1 MYNRLPAADGQPS
14 PFESAN
20 GVPPSLRLV
29 HPFGS
34 LAMAKDH
41 AARKSSLVS
50 ASRKCVVLG
59 PAAGTKDSF
68 KIVYLDT
75 NAVAHSRDLRHFDT
89 EFPFNKD
96 DARSPS
102 LLEPPEMVSS
112 PSPPPP
118 GSRIVDPALANNPF
132 AVLSDLDGGSV
143 AGDRPRRVPAA
154 PAPVYQPGACEA
166 QRRHDREQLANVAVQ
181 PEGDMEPVSLRA
193 ALATDAATEWLS
205 ATRSEL
211 SAHRKNGT
219 WSVVSS
225 LPRGR
230 SAIPSRFV
238 FKVKRGPDG
247 GILKYK
253 CRLVAKGFRQRPLL
267 DYQAT
272 FSPTLRTST
281 FRMLCALACQLSL
294 SFHQMDVSTA
304 FLVPPLKEE
313 IYLRLPEQDLVDQNL
328 PEYQSSPL
336 VRLNKTLYGL
346 VQSPREF
353 YLHLSKI
360 LVGMGLTQSA
370 QDPCLWLCVRKGRLV
385 CAIAFYVD
393 DICVVCVE
401 EEIQDFKSAL
411 QRNFEM
417 TDGGQ
422 ISWFLGVQVRRDVVA
437 GTFALDQS
445 AAISRLLVQHSM
457 SECAAVSTPMDARL
471 PVDTSPVGQEERI
484 FMLGK
489 PYRALVGSLL
499 YLLFTRP
506 DLAYAVNQL
515 TRHLADPR
523 RCHWT
528 AALRVLKYLRGTVDL
543 SLCFRREEETPLTL
557 VGYADASWGECVAS
571 RRSTTGYV
579 FLLCG
584 AAISW
589 KTKLQTSVALST
601 CEAELM
607 ALSDA
612 GREAIWLRRM
622 SGELVQ
628 HFSSEPVPI
637 HEDNQAA
644 RLLVQDQRFSERTKH
659 VALRHFF
666 VREEVGNGTITVPYC
681 PTNLMVADIFTKALQ
696 RVAFERFRTMLGL
709 VSPKPTSGD
718 PKSSD

>member
-1 MYNRLPAADGQPS
+1 M
-14 PFESAN
+14 
-20 GVPPSLRLV
+20 

-154 PAPVYQPGACEA
+154 PAPVYQPGAFEA

-313 IYLRLPEQDLVDQNL
+313 IYLRLPEQDLVDQHL

-417 TDGGQ
+417 TDGGE
-422 ISWFLGVQVRRDVVA
+422 ISWFLVCR
-437 GTFALDQS
+437 S
-445 AAISRLLVQHSM
+445 AAMWPPAPLPLTNLQPSRVCLS
-457 SECAAVSTPMDARL
+457 STPCLSVRLSPHPWTLACRWIPPLWGRRSAFSCSASPIAPLWVPSCTCSSPDLTWPTRSTSSPVTSLTLAAATGRL
-471 PVDTSPVGQEERI
+471 PYES
-484 FMLGK
+484 
-489 PYRALVGSLL
+489 
-499 YLLFTRP
+499 
-506 DLAYAVNQL
+506 
-515 TRHLADPR
+515 
-523 RCHWT
+523 
-528 AALRVLKYLRGTVDL
+528 
-543 SLCFRREEETPLTL
+543 
-557 VGYADASWGECVAS
+557 
-571 RRSTTGYV
+571 
-579 FLLCG
+579 
-584 AAISW
+584 
-589 KTKLQTSVALST
+589 
-601 CEAELM
+601 
-607 ALSDA
+607 
-612 GREAIWLRRM
+612 
-622 SGELVQ
+622 
-628 HFSSEPVPI
+628 
-637 HEDNQAA
+637 
-644 RLLVQDQRFSERTKH
+644 
-659 VALRHFF
+659 
-666 VREEVGNGTITVPYC
+666 
-681 PTNLMVADIFTKALQ
+681 
-696 RVAFERFRTMLGL
+696 
-709 VSPKPTSGD
+709 
-718 PKSSD
+718 